1 VQEWCR
7 PDIAS
12 NAARQAVAMIVDGF
26 RVDPETGEILPVDGA
41 GEVAASVTATPTARV
56 RSLAESIVG
65 VAADATEEDL
75 PF

>member
-1 VQEWCR
+1 M
-7 PDIAS
+7 AS

-41 GEVAASVTATPTARV
+41 GDVVAGDVAAGVSATPTARV

-65 VAADATEEDL
+65 VAADASDEDL